1 MGQTTAP
8 RGRAEPLPVER
19 GRSYQWRL
27 ARSGVLM
34 TLPALLVVAS
44 FTVYPFWY
52 ALNESVHL
60 SSPILGRRFVGLDNF
75 RNVITSPYFLDAART
90 TLIFGAIAV
99 PVLVVL
105 GVLVALLLN
114 ERFPGNTLLRAGML
128 LPWAIPASVVGII
141 WKWVFLDSWGA
152 LNAGLYSLGLID
164 RYISW
169 LTTPW
174 LARFAVIVAFT
185 WSQLPLAAILL
196 LAALQAIPDEL
207 YEAAAIDGASAVARF
222 WAVTLPGIRPMLVI
236 VTLYEILMALN
247 IFDITYAMTGG
258 GPGTATSLLTYYI
271 WAETFK
277 MLSFGNGAALAVV
290 IALLALAFIAAIIR
304 ALPKEALLGERA

>member
-1 MGQTTAP
+1 MSESTI
-8 RGRAEPLPVER
+8 RGRTAALAAER
-19 GRSYQWRL
+19 RQSYQWRL

-34 TLPALLVVAS
+34 TLPALLVVAI
-44 FTVYPFWY
+44 FTLYPFWY

-60 SSPILGRRFVGLDNF
+60 SSPILGRRFTGLENY
-75 RNVITSPYFLDAART
+75 RAVLTSPYFLDAART
-90 TLIFGAIAV
+90 TLIFAAIAV
-99 PVLVVL
+99 PLLVVL

-114 ERFPGNTLLRAGML
+114 ERFPGNTVLRAGML
-128 LPWAIPASVVGII
+128 LPWAIPASVVGVI

-164 RYISW
+164 GYISW

-174 LARFAVIVAFT
+174 LARLAVVVAFT
-185 WSQLPLAAILL
+185 WSQLPLVSILL

-207 YEAAAIDGASAVARF
+207 YEAAAIDGASAVTRF
-222 WAVTLPGIRPMLVI
+222 LAVTLPGIRPMLVI
-236 VTLYEILMALN
+236 VTLYQILMALN
-247 IFDITYAMTGG
+247 VFDITYAMTGG

-277 MLSFGNGAALAVV
+277 MLNFGNGAALAVL
-290 IALLALAFIAAIIR
+290 IALIALAFIVLILR
-304 ALPKEALLGERA
+304 ALPKDALLGERT

>member
-1 MGQTTAP
+1 M
-8 RGRAEPLPVER
+8 
-19 GRSYQWRL
+19 
-27 ARSGVLM
+27 
-34 TLPALLVVAS
+34 
-44 FTVYPFWY
+44 
-52 ALNESVHL
+52 
-60 SSPILGRRFVGLDNF
+60 
-75 RNVITSPYFLDAART
+75 
-90 TLIFGAIAV
+90 
-99 PVLVVL
+99 LVVL

-128 LPWAIPASVVGII
+128 LPWAIPASVVGVI

-164 RYISW
+164 NYISW

-185 WSQLPLAAILL
+185 WSQLPLVAILL

-207 YEAAAIDGASAVARF
+207 YEAAAIDGASAVSRF

-247 IFDITYAMTGG
+247 VFDITYAMTGG

-277 MLSFGNGAALAVV
+277 MLNFGNGAALAVV
-290 IALLALAFIAAIIR
+290 IALLALAFIAAIVR
-304 ALPKEALLGERA
+304 ALPKSTHETTLACSTRADRCWCDAAGAILVRPLRAGGDRKRHSGGKPALVPAALVCEPTVPRELPVHLYR

>member
-1 MGQTTAP
+1 MGESTIP
-8 RGRAEPLPVER
+8 GRKAVLAAER
-19 GRSYQWRL
+19 GQSYQWRL

-34 TLPALLVVAS
+34 TLPTLLVVGT
-44 FTVYPFWY
+44 FTLYPFWY

-60 SSPILGRRFVGLDNF
+60 SSPILGRRFTGFENYRAVL
-75 RNVITSPYFLDAART
+75 TSPYFLDAART
-90 TLIFGAIAV
+90 TLIFAAIAV
-99 PVLVVL
+99 PLLVVL

-114 ERFPGNTLLRAGML
+114 ERFPGNTVLRAGML
-128 LPWAIPASVVGII
+128 LPWAIPASVVGVI

-152 LNAGLYSLGLID
+152 LNAGLYSLGVID

-174 LARFAVIVAFT
+174 LARLAVVVSFT
-185 WSQLPLAAILL
+185 WSQLPLVAILL

-207 YEAAAIDGASAVARF
+207 YEAAAIDGASAFTRF
-222 WAVTLPGIRPMLVI
+222 LAVTLPGIRPMLVI

-247 IFDITYAMTGG
+247 VFDITYAMTGG

-277 MLSFGNGAALAVV
+277 MLNFGNGAALAVV
-290 IALLALAFIAAIIR
+290 IALIALAFILLILR
-304 ALPKEALLGERA
+304 ALPKDALLGERT